1 MISALFLTSQTGKI
15 LLFRVYRG
23 EATKEDAL
31 VFCRNTISDKTSG
44 HLPIYRYGKNNFFR
58 IKLDELNLVSLTKRN
73 GNSFLI
79 FQTLFELRKLI
90 FTLMGGVCTEE
101 FITNNASLIYELF
114 DEVIDAGYPQNLELS
129 VLTECMS
136 TSATGTLSTQSDW
149 LKKVAGVKIGA
160 LAKFG
165 VEHDSR
171 FGDKPTAFVGKF
183 VGDEA
188 DDSYLED
195 QSRVDYPISLMA
207 TSVVPPWRPRDIMYS
222 KNTASLT
229 VVECVNVLYS
239 SIGELLSYDITGSIV
254 VDAHI
259 SGIPVCH
266 LRLNDDFNKGSAN
279 ILNAFQTQSSSSEFA
294 LPVAAKQIVRLED
307 YKFHQCVN
315 LGAINVSKILSFIPP
330 DDAFVLMTYRATTN
344 ITLPFILRP
353 KVKRITSTTIQYSLS
368 LVPTYAK
375 GVCATKV
382 SVRIPIPKTAKE
394 VQITGISPN
403 SNLDINIPLHHVDWV
418 IKKIQGET
426 NFNILFTSIQ
436 SSSTVGTHV
445 SHLDPIQLSFELGSF
460 MSSGLY
466 IASLDVSNQARG
478 KVSKSAS
485 YTTKGGSWLHRLGC
499 AP

>member
-44 HLPIYRYGKNNFFR
+44 HLPIYRYGKCNFFR
-58 IKLDELNLVSLTKRN
+58 VKLDDLNLVSLTKRN

-101 FITNNASLIYELF
+101 FIINNASLIYELF

-129 VLTECMS
+129 VLSECMS
-136 TSATGTLSTQSDW
+136 TSTTGVISTHSDW
-149 LKKVAGVKIGA
+149 VKKAPPIKIGA
-160 LAKFG
+160 LSKFG
-165 VEHDSR
+165 VGQDS
-171 FGDKPTAFVGKF
+171 GLVDKPTTFVGKF
-183 VGDEA
+183 VGNDT
-188 DDSYLED
+188 DDPYLDDPSILEH
-195 QSRVDYPISLMA
+195 PISLMA
-207 TSVVPPWRPRDIMYS
+207 TSVVPPWRPRDVTHS
-222 KNTASLT
+222 KNTVSIN

-239 SIGELLSYDITGSIV
+239 SIGELLSYDITGSII
-254 VDAHI
+254 VDAFV

-279 ILNAFQTQSSSSEFA
+279 IINAFQSQSSSSEFA

-315 LGAINVSKILSFIPP
+315 LGAMNVSKTLSFIPP
-330 DDAFVLMTYRATTN
+330 DGTFVLMTYRSVTN

-353 KVKRITSTTIQYSLS
+353 KIKKLTSTTIQYSLS
-368 LVPTYAK
+368 LVPTYSK
-375 GVCATKV
+375 GVNASKV
-382 SVRIPIPKTAKE
+382 NVKIPIPKNTKE

-403 SNLDINIPLHHVDWV
+403 SNLDINISLHHVDWV
-418 IKKIQGET
+418 IKKVPGES
-426 NFNILFTSIQ
+426 NFNLLFTSIQ
-436 SSSTVGTHV
+436 SSSTVGTDV
-445 SHLDPIQLSFELGSF
+445 LHLDPVKLSFELGTF

-466 IASLDVSNQARG
+466 IASLDISNQTKG
-478 KVSKSAS
+478 KISKSAS
-485 YTTKGGSWLHRLGC
+485 YTTKGGSWLHRLHC
-499 AP
+499 TP